1 MRCNKQQIQQEMKA
15 ASSREELSSIFAFH
29 DQLTLVSYVPKPGK
43 AVIVLSS
50 MHHDKKVDGELKNLK
65 LFFTTMLQKVVL
77 IISII
82 LTSVND
88 NKIRQLKAQ
97 FSLAVYSSSQK
108 MNFFE
113 YLSSA
118 NPNPRL
124 PTDPLQKLYGAAEVT
139 HLHRHLAVCSDK
151 IATVLF

>member
-1 MRCNKQQIQQEMKA
+1 MADGLTYTDTMRCNKQQIQQEMKA

-65 LFFTTMLQKVVL
+65 LFFTTMLQRVVL

-108 MNFFE
+108 MNF
-113 YLSSA
+113 L
-118 NPNPRL
+118 NTCQVLTLTLGCRL
-124 PTDPLQKLYGAAEVT
+124 ILC
-139 HLHRHLAVCSDK
+139 RNC
-151 IATVLF
+151 TVLQR

>member
-50 MHHDKKVDGELKNLK
+50 THHDKKVDGELKNLK
-65 LFFTTMLQKVVL
+65 LFFTTMLQRVVL

-108 MNFFE
+108 MNF
-113 YLSSA
+113 L
-118 NPNPRL
+118 NTCQVLTLTLGCRL
-124 PTDPLQKLYGAAEVT
+124 ILC
-139 HLHRHLAVCSDK
+139 RNC
-151 IATVLF
+151 TVLQR